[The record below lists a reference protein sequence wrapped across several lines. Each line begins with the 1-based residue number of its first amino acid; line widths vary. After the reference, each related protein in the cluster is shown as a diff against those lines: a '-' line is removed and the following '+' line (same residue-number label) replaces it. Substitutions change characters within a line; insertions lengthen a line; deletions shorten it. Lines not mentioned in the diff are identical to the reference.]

1 MSESKR
7 IIDMLNHLIMD
18 DDDTVSDYWE
28 SYLQQTIM
36 HIESLQAQV
45 AEYKDTANSL
55 DELYVREVKKNAEL
69 QKQVAAL
76 EAAIERLGSKEYMRD
91 GDYAAEYYARIEY
104 ARAALKQEVSDE

>member
-1 MSESKR
+1 MSESKG
-7 IIDMLNHLIMD
+7 IIDMLNHLIMA

-36 HIESLQAQV
+36 HIESLQA
-45 AEYKDTANSL
+45 
-55 DELYVREVKKNAEL
+55 
-69 QKQVAAL
+69 QVAAL

-104 ARAALKQEVSDE
+104 ARAALKQEDKI